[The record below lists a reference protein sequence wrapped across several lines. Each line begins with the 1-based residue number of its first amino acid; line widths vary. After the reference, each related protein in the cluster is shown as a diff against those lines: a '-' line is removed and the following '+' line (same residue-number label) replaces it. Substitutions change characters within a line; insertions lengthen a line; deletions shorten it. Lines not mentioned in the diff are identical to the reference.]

1 MPEKNAWKRGRAAAF
16 RSGCS
21 ARSHKYGIC
30 CKLVRLEVLLRAC
43 GPHLTVQPFQVW
55 GCIDVFNGSVPTA
68 ASAAGRRCGP
78 ARRGAVVVSLV
89 GLAVAAGCSA
99 SGPSASLA
107 STSIGGVAEPIS
119 TAQDRVLVRLGGI
132 AESAGTGHDRRLRVR
147 DAEPTALVSPTSTAA
162 VTQSPGPAATTSPGE
177 APPPTSA
184 PARAPAGTTPEAPK
198 ITIKPVAAS
207 IAQPVA
213 VLPKADPK
221 ITIAPVAAPIAKP
234 VVALPKAVPAGPAL
248 PALSAVPAATSPA
261 GSARAVSGCANPNG
275 AKVLLTFDDGG
286 PQARAILSILDRYN
300 IKARWFPTGQW
311 AGSNGPFVARLLGD
325 GQMLGNHTYSHPQML
340 SSLDTAELQR
350 QVNLGYH
357 PTNVFR
363 FPYGASDAGSM
374 ALVTGM
380 GYSICGWSIDT
391 LDWSGNPAA
400 TIADIVTSQAR
411 AGSVVLM
418 HLSFQ
423 SDVDALP
430 GIIDNLRARALI

>member
-1 MPEKNAWKRGRAAAF
+1 M
-16 RSGCS
+16 
-21 ARSHKYGIC
+21 
-30 CKLVRLEVLLRAC
+30 
-43 GPHLTVQPFQVW
+43 
-55 GCIDVFNGSVPTA
+55 
-68 ASAAGRRCGP
+68 
-78 ARRGAVVVSLV
+78 
-89 GLAVAAGCSA
+89 
-99 SGPSASLA
+99 
-107 STSIGGVAEPIS
+107 
-119 TAQDRVLVRLGGI
+119 AQDRVLVRLGGI
-132 AESAGTGHDRRLRVR
+132 AESAGTGHARRLRVR
-147 DAEPTALVSPTSTAA
+147 DAEPTAPVSPTSTAA

-184 PARAPAGTTPEAPK
+184 PAGAPAETPAKAPK

-207 IAQPVA
+207 IALPVA
-213 VLPKADPK
+213 ALPKADPK
-221 ITIAPVAAPIAKP
+221 ITITPSAAPIAKP

-248 PALSAVPAATSPA
+248 PALSAVSAATSPA
-261 GSARAVSGCANPNG
+261 GSARAVSGCGNPNG
-275 AKVLLTFDDGG
+275 SKVLLTFDDGG
-286 PQARAILSILDRYN
+286 PKAPAILSILDRYN

-311 AGSNGPFVARLLGD
+311 AGSNAPFVARLLGD

-340 SSLDTAELQR
+340 SSLDTAELRR

-363 FPYGASDAGSM
+363 FPYGASDAGSV

-430 GIIDNLRARALI
+430 GIIDKLRARALI

>member
-1 MPEKNAWKRGRAAAF
+1 
-16 RSGCS
+16 
-21 ARSHKYGIC
+21 
-30 CKLVRLEVLLRAC
+30 
-43 GPHLTVQPFQVW
+43 
-55 GCIDVFNGSVPTA
+55 
-68 ASAAGRRCGP
+68 
-78 ARRGAVVVSLV
+78 
-89 GLAVAAGCSA
+89 
-99 SGPSASLA
+99 
-107 STSIGGVAEPIS
+107 
-119 TAQDRVLVRLGGI
+119 VRLGGI

-147 DAEPTALVSPTSTAA
+147 DAEPTVLVSPTSTAA
-162 VTQSPGPAATTSPGE
+162 VTQSPGPAATTGPVKG
-177 APPPTSA
+177 PPSASA
-184 PARAPAGTTPEAPK
+184 PAGAPAETPAKAPK

-213 VLPKADPK
+213 ALPKADPK
-221 ITIAPVAAPIAKP
+221 ITITPSAAPIAKP

-248 PALSAVPAATSPA
+248 PALSAVSAATSPA

-286 PQARAILSILDRYN
+286 PQASAILSILDRYN

-311 AGSNGPFVARLLGD
+311 AGSNAPFVARLLSD

-357 PTNVFR
+357 RTNVFR
-363 FPYGASDAGSM
+363 FPYGASDAGSV

>member
-1 MPEKNAWKRGRAAAF
+1 M
-16 RSGCS
+16 
-21 ARSHKYGIC
+21 
-30 CKLVRLEVLLRAC
+30 
-43 GPHLTVQPFQVW
+43 
-55 GCIDVFNGSVPTA
+55 FNGSVPIA
-68 ASAAGRRCGP
+68 ASAAGRRCGS

-99 SGPSASLA
+99 SGTSASLA
-107 STSIGGVAEPIS
+107 STYRRGVVEPIS
-119 TAQDRVLVRLGGI
+119 MAQDRVLVRLGGI
-132 AESAGTGHDRRLRVR
+132 AESAGTGHGRRLRVS

-162 VTQSPGPAATTSPGE
+162 VAESPGPAATTGPGE
-177 APPPTSA
+177 GPPSAPA

-198 ITIKPVAAS
+198 IAIKPVAAS

-234 VVALPKAVPAGPAL
+234 VVALPKAVPAAAAL
-248 PALSAVPAATSPA
+248 PALSAVSAATSPA

-275 AKVLLTFDDGG
+275 SKVLLTFDDGG
-286 PQARAILSILDRYN
+286 PQASAILSILDRYN

-311 AGSNGPFVARLLGD
+311 AGSNAPFVARLLGD

-357 PTNVFR
+357 STNVFR
-363 FPYGASDAGSM
+363 FPYGASDAGSV

-391 LDWSGNPAA
+391 LDWSGSPAA

>member
-1 MPEKNAWKRGRAAAF
+1 VF
-16 RSGCS
+16 SG
-21 ARSHKYGIC
+21 
-30 CKLVRLEVLLRAC
+30 LV
-43 GPHLTVQPFQVW
+43 P
-55 GCIDVFNGSVPTA
+55 SA
-68 ASAAGRRCGP
+68 ASAAGRRCGS
-78 ARRGAVVVSLV
+78 ARCGAVVVSLV

-107 STSIGGVAEPIS
+107 STSRAGVAEPVS

-132 AESAGTGHDRRLRVR
+132 AESAGTGHGRRLRVR
-147 DAEPTALVSPTSTAA
+147 DAEPTVPVSLTSTAA
-162 VTQSPGPAATTSPGE
+162 VAESPGPAATTGPGE
-177 APPPTSA
+177 GPASA
-184 PARAPAGTTPEAPK
+184 PAGAPAGTTPEAPK
-198 ITIKPVAAS
+198 ITIAPVAAS

-213 VLPKADPK
+213 VVPKADPKITIAPVAASIAQPVAVPPKADPK
-221 ITIAPVAAPIAKP
+221 ITIAPVAAPIAKA
-234 VVALPKAVPAGPAL
+234 VVALPKAVPAAAPL
-248 PALSAVPAATSPA
+248 PALSSVSAATSPA

-275 AKVLLTFDDGG
+275 SKVLLTFDDGG
-286 PQARAILSILDRYN
+286 PQAPAILSILDRYN

-311 AGSNGPFVARLLGD
+311 AGSNAPFVARLLGG

-340 SSLDTAELQR
+340 SSLETAELQR

-357 PTNVFR
+357 STNVFR
-363 FPYGASDAGSM
+363 FPYGASDAGSV

-430 GIIDNLRARALI
+430 AIIDNLRARALI

>member
-1 MPEKNAWKRGRAAAF
+1 MFK
-16 RSGCS
+16 
-21 ARSHKYGIC
+21 
-30 CKLVRLEVLLRAC
+30 
-43 GPHLTVQPFQVW
+43 
-55 GCIDVFNGSVPTA
+55 GSLPTA
-68 ASAAGRRCGP
+68 AFAAGRRCGP
-78 ARRGAVVVSLV
+78 VRRGGFVVGLV
-89 GLAVAAGCSA
+89 GFAVAAVCSA

-107 STSIGGVAEPIS
+107 STSIGGVVEPIS
-119 TAQDRVLVRLGGI
+119 MARDRVLVRLGGI

-147 DAEPTALVSPTSTAA
+147 DAEPTAPVSPTSTAA
-162 VTQSPGPAATTSPGE
+162 VTQSPGPAATTSSGE

-184 PARAPAGTTPEAPK
+184 PAGVPAETPAKAPK

-213 VLPKADPK
+213 ALPKADPR
-221 ITIAPVAAPIAKP
+221 ITITPVAAPIAKP

-248 PALSAVPAATSPA
+248 PALSAVRAATSPA
-261 GSARAVSGCANPNG
+261 GSARVVSGCGNPNG

-286 PQARAILSILDRYN
+286 PQAPAILSILDRYN

-311 AGSNGPFVARLLGD
+311 AGSNAPFVARLLAD

-350 QVNLGYH
+350 QVNLGYQ

-430 GIIDNLRARALI
+430 AIIDNLRARALI